1 MVSYTV
7 LYYHY
12 AFHLQMLLQIFK
24 RFKGNVSVHSSLCFR
39 FQCLLYF
46 ALQPNPLSHSMHLVQ
61 TLWNS
66 QCHSFWHLLHQTAIL
81 CKSKSLSVLNFV
93 SQSSHLTQFWRSPLK
108 MKYARN
114 FAQRFSLWYL
124 KILPFSKSCSQLSH
138 LTIKDLKNN
147 SIILQVSGSNT
158 LVLLPC
164 NLAAYWFKVDC
175 YSRLIFSVVKFGAGP
190 LYALRANKLVLVSFI
205 AETTQWLPVTL
216 GQAQPL
222 IHLSFLLFG
231 VVSLVCNFSA
241 QIRF

>member
-1 MVSYTV
+1 MFFLYRCFVNFFYKVSREIFLSILV
-7 LYYHY
+7 Y
-12 AFHLQMLLQIFK
+12 ASGSNF
-24 RFKGNVSVHSSLCFR
+24 V
-39 FQCLLYF
+39 
-46 ALQPNPLSHSMHLVQ
+46 LQPNPLSHSMHLIQ

-175 YSRLIFSVVKFGAGP
+175 YSRLIFSVVKFGAGTSICSS
-190 LYALRANKLVLVSFI
+190 R
-205 AETTQWLPVTL
+205 
-216 GQAQPL
+216 
-222 IHLSFLLFG
+222 
-231 VVSLVCNFSA
+231 
-241 QIRF
+241 

>member
-1 MVSYTV
+1 MK
-7 LYYHY
+7 
-12 AFHLQMLLQIFK
+12 IF
-24 RFKGNVSVHSSLCFR
+24 FR
-39 FQCLLYF
+39 DE
-46 ALQPNPLSHSMHLVQ
+46 
-61 TLWNS
+61 TRKE
-66 QCHSFWHLLHQTAIL
+66 LLHRDFLVIL
-81 CKSKSLSVLNFV
+81 KLF
-93 SQSSHLTQFWRSPLK
+93 
-108 MKYARN
+108 
-114 FAQRFSLWYL
+114 
-124 KILPFSKSCSQLSH
+124 PFSKTCSQFSH

-190 LYALRANKLVLVSFI
+190 LYVLHANKLVLVSFI

-222 IHLSFLLFG
+222 IHLSFLLFW